1 MVVLPV
7 LEARVVAPVEERVV
21 KAAVEGVVA
30 PIAVPLIPVL
40 VVLKYSELMVKA
52 LEPVEIE
59 EALKPERLRVPLVAV
74 RLRAPDE
81 RVKPFEAV
89 NNWVEVRLPT
99 LVVVILF
106 APRVM
111 DAVLRV
117 PILIAPLVCPAP
129 ALMMTFPPLPPVV
142 DSAPAVRFN
151 APPVP
156 PVPVSVPA
164 VKFNAPPFAAAA
176 LLVAG
181 RSEREFPPVK
191 VVMSGKRFPARASWP
206 VGLTVTS
213 LVPLF

>member
-40 VVLKYSELMVKA
+40 VVLKLPEVMVR
-52 LEPVEIE
+52 LFPPREIE

-106 APRVM
+106 APIVK
-111 DAVLRV
+111 AEVLLV
-117 PILIAPLVCPAP
+117 PMLIDPLVAPCP
-129 ALMMTFPPLPPVV
+129 ALMMTFPPLPPVE

-151 APPVP
+151 APPFV
-156 PVPVSVPA
+156 
-164 VKFNAPPFAAAA
+164 AAA
-176 LLVAG
+176 LFDAG
-181 RSEREFPPVK
+181 WRERELPAVR
-191 VVMSGKRFPARASWP
+191 VVMSGESPPVRAS
-206 VGLTVTS
+206 
-213 LVPLF
+213 